1 MQAESLAW
9 EVPEEDSNARSDLAL
24 CPDRDHRG
32 DRRDGSLADVSPLAR
47 LLLDLEPLER
57 SRRLGH
63 QSLDKTCQGRHRPT
77 DPDPPASAQPRSR
90 IEAFAGQAAQ
100 HEVPRRAL
108 RPDATSWLTLRQVV
122 SYTPEVASADPLR
135 IVVLLLHR
143 QCEDSLAGE
152 RASSHCLFFLISW
165 TFFF

>member
-1 MQAESLAW
+1 
-9 EVPEEDSNARSDLAL
+9 
-24 CPDRDHRG
+24 
-32 DRRDGSLADVSPLAR
+32 
-47 LLLDLEPLER
+47 
-57 SRRLGH
+57 
-63 QSLDKTCQGRHRPT
+63 
-77 DPDPPASAQPRSR
+77 
-90 IEAFAGQAAQ
+90 
-100 HEVPRRAL
+100 VPRRAL